1 MVTTFKW
8 VAGEGAI
15 SALTTQL
22 NSLAD
27 AGFSAASSA
36 IDNLTD
42 LYIYMDLEVNLASF
56 TPGAGGPYIAVYI
69 IYSLDGTNYEK
80 TPDGSSGDKAPIAIF
95 PLEASVAQA
104 SRVTRTGIM
113 IAPLKFKLVLE
124 NQAGAALA
132 ASGSTLQYN
141 RHNGQSV

>member
-8 VAGEGAI
+8 AAGEGAI

-27 AGFSAASSA
+27 AGFSAASPA
-36 IDNLTD
+36 IDNLAG

-56 TPGAGGPYIAVYI
+56 TPGAGSPYIAVYI
-69 IYSLDGTNYEK
+69 TYSLDGTNYEK
-80 TPDGSSGDKAPIAIF
+80 VPDGSSGDKAPIAIF

-104 SRVTRTGIM
+104 SRVTRTGII

-132 ASGSTLQYN
+132 ASGNILQYN